1 MKQSLRLLV
10 GVLLAVATT
19 HAGGG
24 QFGSTTTE
32 PAVTL
37 AETTVFSRSLRF
49 EGKVVE
55 QMADGKAVRE
65 VAFMRGRKFVWQGYL
80 GDRVAAPERL
90 VDDGGRTPPIE
101 QMTRDELAGQL
112 RGLALFNGH
121 QFQEAEPAYDLAD
134 EVIRLRERELQ
145 QPSEKPLPRGKT
157 ASTRERPLHPGTGS
171 HGGRGGR
178 HRFNRSPRTSCM
190 APMIARS

>member
-1 MKQSLRLLV
+1 MKQLLRLLV
-10 GVLLAVATT
+10 GVLPAVATT
-19 HAGGG
+19 HAAG
-24 QFGSTTTE
+24 QFGATTTE

-90 VDDGGRTPPIE
+90 VDDGARTPPIE

-121 QFQEAEPAYDLAD
+121 QFQEAEPRT
-134 EVIRLRERELQ
+134 ILQ
-145 QPSEKPLPRGKT
+145 TRSSACASVNYNSQPRGRSSRGKT
-157 ASTRERPLHPGTGS
+157 PGT
-171 HGGRGGR
+171 RKR
-178 HRFNRSPRTSCM
+178 HLTPGNWKCHWLAASLHLFSRS
-190 APMIARS
+190 